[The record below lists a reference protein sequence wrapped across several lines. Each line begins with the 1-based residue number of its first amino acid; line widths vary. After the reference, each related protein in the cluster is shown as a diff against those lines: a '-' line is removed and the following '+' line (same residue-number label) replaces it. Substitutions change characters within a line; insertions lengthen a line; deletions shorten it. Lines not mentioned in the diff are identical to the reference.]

1 SAAIRSTWHK
11 WTYGSC
17 SALIIGVL
25 ATFISGQITLAR
37 TVITTVTCVL
47 IIFLVFAYRYKKT
60 EIAQF
65 NNNLMLQDEED
76 DPLMRAL
83 GLNAFY
89 NFDLKSTDLDFKSTQ
104 VEEDANI
111 VC

>member
-1 SAAIRSTWHK
+1 MNNQKIKEQQHSLSLPLHMHIPSSVRKH
-11 WTYGSC
+11 
-17 SALIIGVL
+17 LITNLLLNG
-25 ATFISGQITLAR
+25 
-37 TVITTVTCVL
+37 
-47 IIFLVFAYRYKKT
+47 FLFQNKNT
-60 EIAQF
+60 QIAQF

>member
-1 SAAIRSTWHK
+1 MNNQKIKEQQHSLSLPLHMHIPSSVRKH
-11 WTYGSC
+11 
-17 SALIIGVL
+17 LI
-25 ATFISGQITLAR
+25 
-37 TVITTVTCVL
+37 
-47 IIFLVFAYRYKKT
+47 K
-60 EIAQF
+60 IAQF